1 MMNKKSG
8 LIYDFRTNWKSYI
21 FVLPVVLGVLIFS
34 LYPIIS
40 SLFYSFTDYN
50 IAYPPYNFGV
60 QNYVKAFTTD
70 FAKVGK
76 SIGITLVYTVISVPV
91 NMLLSF
97 GLALLLNRAAKGVG
111 VFRVLFYTPVII
123 PGIVVS
129 LLWVDIVDPVY
140 GIANAILQAI
150 GLPTSKFIYDPSTA
164 LATVIVIGFWNIG
177 ANMIL
182 WLSALKNVSNEL
194 KEAARLDG
202 AGSLKTLLHVTIP
215 MCTPTI
221 FYILVTSS
229 IAALQTF
236 GVYFMTGGGGTDDSL
251 LFFGVKIYLEAFRST
266 RFGYACALSWIMF
279 VIVGLV
285 SCALFK
291 SNRWVYYED

>member
-1 MMNKKSG
+1 MKKNG
-8 LIYDFRTNWKSYI
+8 LIYDFKTNWKSYI

-34 LYPIIS
+34 LYPILS

-50 IAYPPYNFGV
+50 IAYPPYNFGL
-60 QNYVKAFTTD
+60 QNYIRAFTSD
-70 FAKVGK
+70 FGKVSK
-76 SIGITLVYTVISVPV
+76 SIGITLLYTVIQVPLTMV
-91 NMLLSF
+91 LSF
-97 GLALLLNRAAKGVG
+97 LLALLLNRAARGVG

-140 GIANAILQAI
+140 GIANAILQGL
-150 GLPTSKFIYDPSTA
+150 GLPKSNFISDADTA
-164 LATVIVIGFWNIG
+164 LATVIVIGFWNLG

-182 WLSALKNVSNEL
+182 WLSALKNVSTEL
-194 KEAARLDG
+194 KESARLDG
-202 AGSLKTLLHVTIP
+202 ANSFKVLLNVTIP
-215 MCTPTI
+215 MCTSTI
-221 FYILVTSS
+221 FYILITSS

-236 GVYFMTGGGGTDDSL
+236 GVYFMTGGGGPDDSL
-251 LFFGVKIYLEAFRST
+251 LFFGVKIYIEGFRST
-266 RFGYACALSWIMF
+266 RFGYACALSWLMF

-285 SCALFK
+285 SAFLFK